1 MKTVLSVFITAVC
14 FFTVFTAVATPI
26 HTSENGSDWPAVSE
40 VAIRATSKGID
51 ISWKAQTEQHDIVYM
66 VEMTRNGK
74 QFSQVAMVL
83 AGFEE
88 NGRFVYKF
96 REKRRKVA
104 AVQYRILQIKS
115 DGSTRVVGSMGQS

>member
-1 MKTVLSVFITAVC
+1 MKTVLSG
-14 FFTVFTAVATPI
+14 FFAAIYFLMVFTAAATPI
-26 HTSENGSDWPAVSE
+26 HTGRYASDWPAVSE
-40 VAIRATSKGID
+40 VAIRSSSKGID
-51 ISWKAQTEQHDIVYM
+51 ISWKAQAEQHDIVYIIQ
-66 VEMTRNGK
+66 MTRNGK

-96 REKRRKVA
+96 REKRRKDA

-115 DGSTRVVGSMGQS
+115 DGSMRVVGSLVQS